1 MLPSSETS
9 TFATLYGTMLLL
21 QDHLEVKL
29 DYLGL
34 Y

>member
-21 QDHLEVKL
+21 QDDSGVKL
-29 DYLGL
+29 DY
-34 Y
+34 